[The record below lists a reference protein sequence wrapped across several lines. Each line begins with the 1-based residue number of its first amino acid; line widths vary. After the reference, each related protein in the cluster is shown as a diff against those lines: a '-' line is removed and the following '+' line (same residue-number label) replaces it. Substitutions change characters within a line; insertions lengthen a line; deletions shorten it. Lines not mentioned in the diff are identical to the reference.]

1 MKFVYAAALLS
12 TMAANV
18 AAFAPLQQRPPL
30 SPQRQ
35 LPLRRLTTPTELQ
48 AERKPFITGNWKM
61 NPTTAQEA
69 VALAKG
75 IADSVTAD
83 TPGDVALFVP
93 YPYIESVQRAVGDK
107 VWIGAEVRACLEC
120 LAPSA

>member
-12 TMAANV
+12 SMTAV
-18 AAFAPLQQRPPL
+18 AAFAPMQHPPLL
-30 SPQRQ
+30 SPQRLLP
-35 LPLRRLTTPTELQ
+35 LPLRRLTPTELQ

-75 IADSVTAD
+75 IADSVTSD

-107 VWIGAEVRACLEC
+107 VWIGAEVRACVEL
-120 LAPSA
+120 PSA

>member
-1 MKFVYAAALLS
+1 MKFGYAAALLS
-12 TMAANV
+12 SMTYV
-18 AAFAPLQQRPPL
+18 AAFTFAPLQQLLLHPPL
-30 SPQRQ
+30 HQ
-35 LPLRRLTTPTELQ
+35 LTTPTELHM

-107 VWIGAEVRACLEC
+107 LWIGAEVRACVL
-120 LAPSA
+120 LSA